1 MKPVDVC
8 PVVPFGPGW
17 HGRRDV
23 QRVGE
28 GEGFDPASSEVDGA
42 SDVRQGA
49 ALTRR
54 PPKRLRSHDADPF
67 RQGRT
72 TFVPG
77 GGVKVNWPG
86 ATGSFTRGPS
96 NVNVFVLPCPSRMST
111 RSTCEVDLS
120 T

>member
-8 PVVPFGPGW
+8 PVFPFGS
-17 HGRRDV
+17 GRDRRHDV
-23 QRVGE
+23 ERVGE
-28 GEGFDPASSEVDGA
+28 GEGFDPTPSELNWTSNVGQRASLARGA
-42 SDVRQGA
+42 
-49 ALTRR
+49 
-54 PPKRLRSHDADPF
+54 PKQLGFHDADPF
-67 RQGRT
+67 GQGRT

-77 GGVKVNWPG
+77 GGVNVNWPG